1 MLTTSEIGERPMT
14 TPLFSINAASETLE
28 RDRRTVKKAL
38 RHVKPDKL
46 VNKQP
51 RWRLKTILDALS
63 ELPGSH
69 NANVSLQ
76 PVVHHDWLNSTNW
89 RDPRIVA
96 ALVEFNRTFA
106 EMKAISDMAKRR
118 AFAIAKLGPL
128 IAFHDKNFRKWETD
142 NPAPGR
148 FANDDVSV
156 GCRVSLLWTQQREA
170 VESAC
175 SWNYEQCYEF
185 LIEPFQSDD

>member
-1 MLTTSEIGERPMT
+1 MT
-14 TPLFSINAASETLE
+14 IPVFSINGAAETLE

-38 RHVKPDKL
+38 KNVKPDKL

-51 RWRLKTILDALS
+51 RWRLRTILDALA

-76 PVVHHDWLNSTNW
+76 PVVHHDWLDPKNW
-89 RDPRIVA
+89 RDSRIGV
-96 ALVEFNRTFA
+96 ALVEFNQALA
-106 EMKAISDMAKRR
+106 EMKAIKDLTKRR
-118 AFAIAKLGPL
+118 AFAVAKLGPL
-128 IAFHDKNFRKWETD
+128 IAFHAKNFTQWETD

-148 FANDDVSV
+148 FANDDVTV

-170 VESAC
+170 IESAC
-175 SWNYEQCYEF
+175 SWTYDECWEF
-185 LIEPFQSDD
+185 LIDPFNEGDD